1 MNLTDEELSKVFGG
15 LTNNE
20 IVNKINTSFPQMSEE
35 IKEVIIETLNTVG
48 KKGAKEM
55 ASKLIKDKFDWS
67 KDFMKL
73 FD

>member
-1 MNLTDEELSKVFGG
+1 MNLTDEELCKVFGG